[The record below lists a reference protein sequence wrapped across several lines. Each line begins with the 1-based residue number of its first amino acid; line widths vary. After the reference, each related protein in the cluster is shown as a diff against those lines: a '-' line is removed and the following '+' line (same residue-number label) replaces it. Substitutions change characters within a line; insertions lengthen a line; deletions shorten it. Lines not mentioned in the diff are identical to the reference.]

1 MIVQKGLMFS
11 CSYFFSTRELR
22 GLSAVRHEIL
32 PHGRERVE
40 FYNVG
45 PKIWGLPLPKKLGG
59 GQNMLHLAPFCTTSG
74 FECEYLQN
82 R

>member
-59 GQNMLHLAPFCTTSG
+59 AKHATFGPILHDFRL
-74 FECEYLQN
+74 
-82 R
+82 